1 MRLKFRKELRNTY
14 LLAGLGFSLLI
25 IALIWNLLI
34 YTQMS
39 LFFVPTVEFW
49 KELNGDHTSLNIV
62 SLLLSGSEEQQG
74 FLAPYLHQAHHDF
87 VVMMATM
94 LGCWLFAW
102 GGLYCLAKQAHKG
115 KLKFSTRYQL
125 LERKTDLVWF
135 VLAYGLLVYQ
145 VFNKTHLE
153 AVFWG
158 IFALYFIHAALLF
171 MILFLFCSLYSELK
185 QKPLCLV
192 NILSLSIYLIS
203 SHAFELLHTFL
214 SHYPKVYFF
223 ANHGSPSFGTALSFT
238 FVGDIAMAGYTL
250 ALAFL
255 AVKKQRFSANYWMG
269 VLCTYALFF
278 IVFMTHHFI
287 VVHTTNAAD
296 DIFDRSFRQVL
307 QASPTRAE
315 AIKHFNE
322 IHRYKIRI
330 TDIFSFKKELQ
341 GCRVCVLDT
350 SKPVDLEGLEKELA
364 QRQAD
369 RNFTPIHPRKFN
381 LKLVYIGAD
390 QEGNIVSALRLSNT
404 TSFFTVALYSL
415 FYLTIMAVWLSLIF
429 SIQRVHVALAKKSH
443 R

>member
-1 MRLKFRKELRNTY
+1 
-14 LLAGLGFSLLI
+14 
-25 IALIWNLLI
+25 
-34 YTQMS
+34 
-39 LFFVPTVEFW
+39 
-49 KELNGDHTSLNIV
+49 
-62 SLLLSGSEEQQG
+62 
-74 FLAPYLHQAHHDF
+74 
-87 VVMMATM
+87 
-94 LGCWLFAW
+94 
-102 GGLYCLAKQAHKG
+102 
-115 KLKFSTRYQL
+115 
-125 LERKTDLVWF
+125 
-135 VLAYGLLVYQ
+135 
-145 VFNKTHLE
+145 
-153 AVFWG
+153 
-158 IFALYFIHAALLF
+158 
-171 MILFLFCSLYSELK
+171 
-185 QKPLCLV
+185 
-192 NILSLSIYLIS
+192 
-203 SHAFELLHTFL
+203 
-214 SHYPKVYFF
+214 
-223 ANHGSPSFGTALSFT
+223 
-238 FVGDIAMAGYTL
+238 
-250 ALAFL
+250 
-255 AVKKQRFSANYWMG
+255 MG

-429 SIQRVHVALAKKSH
+429 SIKESM
-443 R
+443 

>member
-1 MRLKFRKELRNTY
+1 
-14 LLAGLGFSLLI
+14 
-25 IALIWNLLI
+25 
-34 YTQMS
+34 
-39 LFFVPTVEFW
+39 
-49 KELNGDHTSLNIV
+49 
-62 SLLLSGSEEQQG
+62 
-74 FLAPYLHQAHHDF
+74 
-87 VVMMATM
+87 MMATM

-153 AVFWG
+153 AVLG
-158 IFALYFIHAALLF
+158 HFALYFIHAALLF

-255 AVKKQRFSANYWMG
+255 AVK
-269 VLCTYALFF
+269 
-278 IVFMTHHFI
+278 
-287 VVHTTNAAD
+287 TT
-296 DIFDRSFRQVL
+296 
-307 QASPTRAE
+307 
-315 AIKHFNE
+315 
-322 IHRYKIRI
+322 
-330 TDIFSFKKELQ
+330 IFSELLD
-341 GCRVCVLDT
+341 GCALHLCPLLHRLHD
-350 SKPVDLEGLEKELA
+350 PPFH
-364 QRQAD
+364 R
-369 RNFTPIHPRKFN
+369 
-381 LKLVYIGAD
+381 GAYD
-390 QEGNIVSALRLSNT
+390 QCSG
-404 TSFFTVALYSL
+404 
-415 FYLTIMAVWLSLIF
+415 
-429 SIQRVHVALAKKSH
+429 
-443 R
+443 